1 MGIPVGPTSATF
13 LVSIAALGG
22 CGFWWKCSQ
31 DPEVEPV
38 HHQSRSVAIDERLHA
53 IEAEP
58 VHHRPGGVATQSEA
72 ISTETHAQ
80 LEDPSAV
87 VINAIST
94 ELPSV
99 VDAQLEVQQ
108 DSEMSAQLVHLDDS
122 KLEDPRAAAMDN
134 YLDAIS
140 TDATRF
146 DFTQLDDPRAEAV
159 DNELDADSMDMHL
172 IEDKQ
177 VDDPRAATIEMQVYG
192 ISTDMHLVDDTELDE
207 LCAEAIGNELD
218 APSTDTHL
226 IDDAKLEDPLA
237 AASEQQFD
245 TISTEIPLVDDIESH
260 GPRVAAIDE
269 QLDAAINVQLD
280 DISAKMLIPDEQQLA
295 DQRAAA
301 TDPQSDAIPTNM
313 HAVDDTKLEDSRSA
327 AMSKE
332 DIISA
337 DMPIVDDA
345 ASEDPRTAAIEKQVD
360 AITTDTHLVY
370 GEVDGSKLEDPRA
383 TEIAEDYVG
392 ADRHPLSTQSF
403 GSVPG
408 IAQSLGLAV
417 PFGLAILCD
426 AFLIYIVTCC
436 LRQVKKLFF
445 GRSEVATS
453 TKNSPKVTD
462 IPVAGKLVAPTFC
475 KVKKPTLDE
484 PLADI
489 VEPPEIDLQLQAQIN
504 SIVQS
509 HVEFRKQQTEWTVE
523 AVAHEA
529 LNAAKLRQLSQSPTK
544 YDAPWSA
551 SKDLASPSP
560 AKSLSN
566 IEINYL
572 AHMSLSAAKERNTPA
587 KTPSAFFVD
596 ASPRNIQWDAYEEV
610 ASYGQSLSQN
620 LQSKFDDSD
629 DEVEKEK
636 VASMQDSVED
646 AVKLEQ
652 VTSLDEVEQE
662 KVASTQDSVEDAV
675 KHEQVTSLDEV
686 EQEKVASMQHSVADA
701 VKHEQ
706 VTSLQDTKDKKCKI
720 EIIEGFDVT
729 QIPSPCRKRSFARM
743 QSPQA
748 NDETIKDESGTAS
761 VSSFP
766 KEEPFILSPEVR
778 MRQNGD
784 VITRTTGKAFTPS
797 RERKLANRH
806 TPSRELANRRAKA
819 FEAWGVASPDQYDL
833 SYQ

>member
-31 DPEVEPV
+31 DPEAESV
-38 HHQSRSVAIDERLHA
+38 HYPWRSVAIDERLHA
-53 IEAEP
+53 I
-58 VHHRPGGVATQSEA
+58 GGVATHSET

-80 LEDPSAV
+80 WEDPSAV

-99 VDAQLEVQQ
+99 VDAQLEDQQ
-108 DSEMSAQLVHLDDS
+108 DSEMSAQLIHLDDS
-122 KLEDPRAAAMDN
+122 KPEDPGIAAIDN
-134 YLDAIS
+134 YLGAIS
-140 TDATRF
+140 NDATRF
-146 DFTQLDDPRAEAV
+146 DFTRLDDPVVEAV
-159 DNELDADSMDMHL
+159 DNELDSSSIDDTKVDDLRAVA
-172 IEDKQ
+172 IYKQ
-177 VDDPRAATIEMQVYG
+177 VDAFSAQTR
-192 ISTDMHLVDDTELDE
+192 LVDFIESDDLHAGD
-207 LCAEAIGNELD
+207 NELD
-218 APSTDTHL
+218 APSTATHL
-226 IDDAKLEDPLA
+226 IDDAKLDDPLA
-237 AASEQQFD
+237 AAVEQQFH
-245 TISTEIPLVDDIESH
+245 TISTDILLDDDIESD
-260 GPRVAAIDE
+260 GPRDAAIDE
-269 QLDAAINVQLD
+269 QLDATTNVQLD
-280 DISAKMLIPDEQQLA
+280 DISAKMLIPDEKQPA
-295 DQRAAA
+295 DQRAEA

-313 HAVDDTKLEDSRSA
+313 HVVDDTKLEDSRSA

-332 DIISA
+332 DIIST

-345 ASEDPRTAAIEKQVD
+345 ASEDLRTAAIEKHLD
-360 AITTDTHLVY
+360 AISTDTHLLY
-370 GEVDGSKLEDPRA
+370 GEVDGSKLEDPRV
-383 TEIAEDYVG
+383 TEVAEDDVG
-392 ADRHPLSTQSF
+392 ADRHPLSIQSF

-426 AFLIYIVTCC
+426 AFLIYIMTRC
-436 LRQVKKLFF
+436 LRQVKKSFF
-445 GRSEVATS
+445 DSSELATS
-453 TKNSPKVTD
+453 TKNSPKVAD
-462 IPVAGKLVAPTFC
+462 IPVKLVAPTFC

-484 PLADI
+484 PLGDI

-509 HVEFRKQQTEWTVE
+509 HVEFRKQQQEWTVE
-523 AVAHEA
+523 AVANEA

-551 SKDLASPSP
+551 SKELASPSP

-646 AVKLEQ
+646 AVQDEQ
-652 VTSLDEVEQE
+652 V
-662 KVASTQDSVEDAV
+662 K
-675 KHEQVTSLDEV
+675 SLDEV
-686 EQEKVASMQHSVADA
+686 EQEKVASMQDSVEDA
-701 VKHEQ
+701 VKDEQ
-706 VTSLQDTKDKKCKI
+706 VKSLQDTKDKKCKI
-720 EIIEGFDVT
+720 EIIEGGFDVT
-729 QIPSPCRKRSFARM
+729 QIPSPCRKRSLARM

-748 NDETIKDESGTAS
+748 NEETIKDESGTAS
-761 VSSFP
+761 ISSFA

-784 VITRTTGKAFTPS
+784 VISRSSGKGYTPS
-797 RERKLANRH
+797 RERNLANRH